1 MKAPEQVIKRL
12 DLTEKGAG
20 LAEKQNQY
28 FFEVERDANKIEIK
42 RAVEQLFKVNVVKV
56 NTLTRAGKA
65 KRNRRGGI
73 GFRPDWKR
81 AIVTL
86 KKGEKID
93 LT

>member
-1 MKAPEQVIKRL
+1 MKDAGVIVKRIQ
-12 DLTEKGAG
+12 LTEKGAG
-20 LAEKQNQY
+20 LTEKQNQY
-28 FFEVERDANKIEIK
+28 LFEVGRDANKIEIK
-42 RAVEQLFKVNVVKV
+42 QAVEKLFKVRVVKV

-86 KKGEKID
+86 KDGDKID

>member
-1 MKAPEQVIKRL
+1 MRVSERIVKRL

-20 LAEKQNQY
+20 LTEKQNQY
-28 FFEVERDANKIEIK
+28 LFEVSRDANKIEIK
-42 RAVEQLFKVNVVKV
+42 RAVEQLFKVSVIKV
-56 NTLTRAGKA
+56 NTLNRSGKA

-73 GFRPDWKR
+73 GYRPDWKR

-86 KKGEKID
+86 KDGDKID

>member
-1 MKAPEQVIKRL
+1 MKSASLIVKRL

-20 LAEKQNQY
+20 LTEKQNQY
-28 FFEVERDANKIEIK
+28 LFEVATGANKIEIK
-42 RAVEQLFKVNVVKV
+42 RAVEQLFKVNVLKV

-86 KKGEKID
+86 KAGEKID
-93 LT
+93 MT

>member
-1 MKAPEQVIKRL
+1 MRAAELIVKRL

-20 LAEKQNQY
+20 LTEKQNQY
-28 FFEVERDANKIEIK
+28 LFEVGRDANKIEIK
-42 RAVEQLFKVNVVKV
+42 RAVETLFKVNVVKV

-86 KKGEKID
+86 KAGDKID